1 MDANHSGELLKHLE
15 KQNDLLMEA
24 YRSMSLELHKLQV
37 EEEMLMR
44 KFYDIMEAEKSMKKD
59 DYQGSSND
67 QRNGDSQSP
76 VREDNQS
83 FPFPK
88 GNGRLYQ
95 SPSIFV
101 YHSWG
106 AGQCPGAWKEVGLK
120 RSEKA
125 A

>member
-76 VREDNQS
+76 VREDNQ
-83 FPFPK
+83 
-88 GNGRLYQ
+88 R
-95 SPSIFV
+95 
-101 YHSWG
+101 
-106 AGQCPGAWKEVGLK
+106 
-120 RSEKA
+120 
-125 A
+125 